1 MALKIISCVALN
13 CFCVVFLEK
22 AIVVKKHS
30 GKGAS
35 VLGASVG
42 TPLSKGDWRVG
53 EFGYVGIWE

>member
-13 CFCVVFLEK
+13 CFCMVFLEK

-42 TPLSKGDWRVG
+42 TTWEQFYTLSSLLNLFYFIK
-53 EFGYVGIWE
+53 